1 MNNVDNFD
9 NFRFVMQLNDVLNLG
24 DIGVILNGPI
34 LKGDIKEK
42 DTIYYIDKDKK
53 IKSNVERLE
62 VFGRIGDGTAHS
74 GEFISIAQHSITKE
88 DITGDGYIVIE
99 KV

>member
-53 IKSNVERLE
+53 N
-62 VFGRIGDGTAHS
+62 
-74 GEFISIAQHSITKE
+74 
-88 DITGDGYIVIE
+88 
-99 KV
+99 